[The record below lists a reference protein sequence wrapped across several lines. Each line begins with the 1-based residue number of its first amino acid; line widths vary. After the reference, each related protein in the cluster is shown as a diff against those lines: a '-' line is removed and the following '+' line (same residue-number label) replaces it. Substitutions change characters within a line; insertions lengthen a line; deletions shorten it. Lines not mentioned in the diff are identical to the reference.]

1 MSYDIA
7 IIGAGA
13 SGLMLASLLK
23 NKRVCLIDSNATVG
37 AKIRVS
43 GGGKCNITNTVVTAE
58 HYLGNKEFVHEI
70 LSVFDQ
76 HAFLNFC
83 KQNGLFPFIDE
94 KIVKGTYFCKN
105 SKEVISMFEKL
116 TSACKYFLN
125 TTVKSVEQTLDGF
138 TLCTNKQ
145 SIECKKL
152 VVASGGLS
160 FTNLGASCIAFDIA
174 QQFSHKIIPTSPALV
189 GFTVQKDQFWFKKL
203 SGISLNVIAKVE
215 DKQFE
220 GSFLFA
226 HKGCSGP
233 VILNSSLYW
242 KKGKMS
248 LDFLPHKKIEAF
260 YKSNKKI
267 SSALPLPKR
276 FIQEFLCAIMLEDK
290 PMSKLNEEER
300 MKLKQLKA
308 YDFSPAGNFGYSKA
322 EVTRG
327 GIGTCEIE
335 SNTMQSKQHK
345 NLFFLGECLDVTGQ
359 LGGYNFQFAWSSAY
373 VCAQT
378 ILKQE

>member
-1 MSYDIA
+1 
-7 IIGAGA
+7 
-13 SGLMLASLLK
+13 
-23 NKRVCLIDSNATVG
+23 
-37 AKIRVS
+37 
-43 GGGKCNITNTVVTAE
+43 
-58 HYLGNKEFVHEI
+58 
-70 LSVFDQ
+70 
-76 HAFLNFC
+76 
-83 KQNGLFPFIDE
+83 
-94 KIVKGTYFCKN
+94 
-105 SKEVISMFEKL
+105 
-116 TSACKYFLN
+116 
-125 TTVKSVEQTLDGF
+125 
-138 TLCTNKQ
+138 
-145 SIECKKL
+145 
-152 VVASGGLS
+152 
-160 FTNLGASCIAFDIA
+160 
-174 QQFSHKIIPTSPALV
+174 
-189 GFTVQKDQFWFKKL
+189 
-203 SGISLNVIAKVE
+203 
-215 DKQFE
+215 
-220 GSFLFA
+220 
-226 HKGCSGP
+226 
-233 VILNSSLYW
+233 
-242 KKGKMS
+242 MS